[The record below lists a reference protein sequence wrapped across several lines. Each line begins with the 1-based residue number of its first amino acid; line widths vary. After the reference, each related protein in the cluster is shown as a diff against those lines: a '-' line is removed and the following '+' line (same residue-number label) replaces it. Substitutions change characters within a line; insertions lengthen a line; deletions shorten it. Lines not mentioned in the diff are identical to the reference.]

1 MSQRARRT
9 ALQSAGATAAAVVLA
24 LLATACSN
32 DDEQT
37 RDGPEPA
44 TAASQAPGDVVKTEL
59 GFGAVE
65 GRLPAP
71 RRDALASEVQAVV
84 DGWIDAAYLGDYP
97 RTDFSAAWTGFTPG
111 ARRQAEQDA
120 GLMSNSDIGGEIDGV
135 EAESRRVR
143 LDVLAVR
150 QRAAGVTAHVV
161 LRFGTTGAIEQDVRV
176 RGRLYLTKGEQGWQ
190 VFGYDM
196 GKVAL

>member
-9 ALQSAGATAAAVVLA
+9 ASTTVAAVVLA
-24 LLATACSN
+24 LLATACSG
-32 DDEQT
+32 DEQT

-44 TAASQAPGDVVKTEL
+44 AAASETPEPAVATDL

-65 GRLPAP
+65 GRLPAA
-71 RRDALASEVQAVV
+71 RRDALAEEVQAVV

-97 RTDFSAAWTGFTPG
+97 RTDFSAAWAGFTPG

-120 GLMSNSDIGGEIDGV
+120 ALMSNSDIAGEVEAV

-143 LDVLAVR
+143 LDVLAVSK
-150 QRAAGVTAHVV
+150 RAMGVTAHVV
-161 LRFGTTGAIEQDVRV
+161 LRFVARGATDQVVRV
-176 RGRLYLTKGEQGWQ
+176 RGRLYLTRGEQGWQ
-190 VFGYDM
+190 VFGYDI
-196 GKVAL
+196 GKVVA